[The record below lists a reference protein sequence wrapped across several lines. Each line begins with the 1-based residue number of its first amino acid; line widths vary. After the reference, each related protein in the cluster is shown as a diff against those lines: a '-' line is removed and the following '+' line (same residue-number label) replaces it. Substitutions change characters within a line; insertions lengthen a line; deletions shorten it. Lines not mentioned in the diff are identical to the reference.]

1 MKMPQVLVDT
11 NKITSAIE
19 SFRKIIKEQFTGPLR
34 SYRTFPQGERVY
46 VEEYWAD
53 TKYGK
58 LTIALPL
65 EDWNTRVPHL
75 ITLGSFDATAPD
87 VELNIPLG
95 LDRRVSGVY
104 VKNNED
110 IWLCSRGKFT
120 SYRSAIK
127 KDLTLSHFAKW
138 LITVQ
143 DVDRDTEVIPV
154 GAISSPYIVNQIS
167 EFVQHVKKLKQIHK
181 NGIDI
186 TEVTDNKWRETREF
200 EGDIDRQNKSSHI
213 TYEYLHGPI
222 CNTLTEYLKNSKESN
237 NRQYSVK
244 SNRKIDAAL
253 VNNKEKAVVIF
264 EVKTSTSFSE
274 QLYKGIGQLF
284 AYRAEYGNEATSLF
298 MILPED
304 SVDSFKKIEP
314 ILGTMGI
321 YLYIAKEDSFVNLK
335 GEPLY
340 KLVHKLITLGEF
352 DE

>member
-1 MKMPQVLVDT
+1 MKIPQVLVGP
-11 NKITSAIE
+11 NEITFAIK
-19 SFRKIIKEQFTGPLR
+19 SFRKMIKEKFKGPLI
-34 SYRTFPQGERVY
+34 SHRTFPQGERVK

-58 LTIALPL
+58 LAIALPL
-65 EDWNTRVPHL
+65 EDWDNRVPHL
-75 ITLGSFDATAPD
+75 ITLGSSDATAPD

-104 VKNNED
+104 VKINED
-110 IWLCSRGKFT
+110 IWLCSRGSFT

-127 KDLTLSHFAKW
+127 KDLALSHFTKW

-143 DVDRDTEVIPV
+143 DVDRDTDVIPI
-154 GAISSPYIVNQIS
+154 GAISSPYIVNQIL

-181 NGIDI
+181 NDIDT
-186 TEVTDNKWRETREF
+186 TEVTDNKWREPGEF
-200 EGDIDRQNKSSHI
+200 EGDIDRQNRASHI

-222 CNTLTEYLKNSKESN
+222 CNTLTEYLKNSKEIN
-237 NRQYSVK
+237 NLLYRIK

-253 VNNKEKAVVIF
+253 VNNKEKAVIIF
-264 EVKTSTSFSE
+264 EIKTSPSFSE

-284 AYRAEYGNEATSLF
+284 AYRAEYGNETTSLF

-304 SVDSFKKIEP
+304 STDISKKLES
-314 ILGTMGI
+314 LLSAMGI
-321 YLYIAKEDSFVNLK
+321 YLYIAREDSFVNLK

-340 KLVHKLITLGEF
+340 ELVHKLIAPEGFNE
-352 DE
+352 